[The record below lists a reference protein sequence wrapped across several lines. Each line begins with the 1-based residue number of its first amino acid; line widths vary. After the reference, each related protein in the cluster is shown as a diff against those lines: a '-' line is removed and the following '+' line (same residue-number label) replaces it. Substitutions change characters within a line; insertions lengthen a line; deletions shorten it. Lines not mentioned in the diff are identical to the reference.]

1 MINMTDRYTLSAPT
15 AVNAGLFDHLSA
27 HHHSSAATT
36 LDGKVRDAPH
46 SSTSSSP
53 RTHRHGQGA
62 SFPESLLSLAFSH
75 FSFAAICYVG
85 STAPSCPFGAEEGS
99 ATIVSDPVLTGE
111 HLMAAQS
118 TLCYV
123 REFLAKPNPNL
134 GRKGPTCPFVPK
146 SLQLDSI
153 YLGVLS
159 AEETGSAEDL
169 EALLL
174 EAIAVFLA
182 LEPRSGPKASYK
194 AIILVFPDMEPEDV
208 SAMIDGTQK
217 RLKPSFV
224 QEGLM
229 LGEFHLRNNAT
240 GLHNEYFYPL
250 RTPYPC
256 LAIRHMVPSDIVFL
270 NPAEFAADVRASMIR
285 TFLGK
290 FGDKASNDQQTE
302 VARALLKE
310 LENAPK

>member
-1 MINMTDRYTLSAPT
+1 MLLQEVDMINMTDRYTLSAPT
-15 AVNAGLFDHLSA
+15 AMNAGLFDHLSA

-36 LDGKVRDAPH
+36 TNSP
-46 SSTSSSP
+46 P
-53 RTHRHGQGA
+53 RTHRHGQGSVVPMVPTLPCILTLA
-62 SFPESLLSLAFSH
+62 S
-75 FSFAAICYVG
+75 AICYVG

-111 HLMAAQS
+111 HLLAAQS

-240 GLHNEYFYPL
+240 GLHNEHFYPL